1 MAEFPD
7 SAKPGETSGSPI
19 GPSGKGFLSA
29 MGRRQISGL
38 SRKSLPDAKLPRF
51 RPRKYLVKSASLA
64 VFAPV
69 TGWHDDRFGDRHPL
83 SMLATML
90 DSRTFRQTVGHFV
103 TGVTVVAFDDVDG
116 TTRAMTANSFT
127 SLSLDP
133 PLVLFCVGK
142 HSRTGRS
149 IHDATR
155 FSINILGE
163 GQQDLSTYFAGA
175 WRHDSPPAYT
185 FGRWEGG
192 PRLEG
197 CAASLA
203 CEVDAIHEGGD
214 HWIVIGRV
222 VAVHTSNLP
231 AKPLVF
237 FRGAYAALSESGSVA

>member
-1 MAEFPD
+1 
-7 SAKPGETSGSPI
+7 
-19 GPSGKGFLSA
+19 
-29 MGRRQISGL
+29 
-38 SRKSLPDAKLPRF
+38 
-51 RPRKYLVKSASLA
+51 
-64 VFAPV
+64 
-69 TGWHDDRFGDRHPL
+69 
-83 SMLATML
+83 ML
-90 DSRTFRQTVGHFV
+90 DTRTFRQTVGHFV

-163 GQQDLSTYFAGA
+163 GQQDLSTYFAGG
-175 WRHDSPPAYT
+175 WRHDSPPPYT

-222 VAVHTSNLP
+222 IAVHTSNLP

-237 FRGAYAALSESGSVA
+237 FRGAYAALSESASVA